1 MKKFTF
7 LAALALATS
16 MSAYS
21 QDQVTTTLPEWTD
34 EITTVDSLAEYVRTA
49 PIALD
54 DDLNTIVAGRY
65 KKEESLQFG
74 LYSFNP
80 ITVNDAFIGKYDKKG
95 LRQWVAGINGNAL
108 FTAVAT
114 DEEGNIYAAGKFGAE
129 ANVLGTDGQFKT
141 ITDGDAESTSRKSAF
156 LAKYD
161 KDGVLLDVKTFTA
174 QIDESL
180 MPAGGDYFSIAEADV
195 TINQIQVDG
204 GKVYLSIAH
213 KGAVNLADDTLEGN
227 YCTLYYCM
235 FDALTTVDIIY
246 FNAANL
252 SESQWV
258 ASLSAEEQVVEE
270 AQYQPES
277 VCFTVD
283 NGVVYAGFSGQGR
296 LVLMTSDQTKKI
308 CDFDYSLY
316 GDGIEHG
323 FIFARITDTGAV
335 STKEYDSYPSTNES
349 SFNYVDC
356 MKMVDGK
363 LCVAGTFNVEG
374 LFSGLEYK
382 GGCDTYMLVLDPSSL
397 EITYAQ
403 SSQVDEGDAK
413 YNAEVVT
420 GMFSA
425 AGSIYVTG
433 YAETTRDNKFTSPI
447 AYKMDLTNGVM
458 EPFKEVEAYITSVAQ
473 NGNYIAS
480 VAADDIKYVIDFC
493 DGVTAGIDDVDAG
506 SESVVRN
513 GDTVTLSAPANIS
526 VYSADGA
533 LVASAKAATSIS
545 LAGLSH
551 GVYVVKAGQKTVK
564 VTK

>member
-54 DDLNTIVAGRY
+54 VDLNTIVAGRY
-65 KKEESLQFG
+65 KREESLQFG
-74 LYSFNP
+74 LYNFNTV
-80 ITVNDAFIGKYDKKG
+80 TVNDAFIGKYDKKG

-195 TINQIQVDG
+195 TVNQIQVDG

-213 KGAVNLADDTLEGN
+213 KGKVNLADDTLEGN
-227 YCTLYYCM
+227 YCTLYYMM

-246 FNAANL
+246 LNATNL
-252 SESQWV
+252 SESAWV

-296 LVLMTSDQTKKI
+296 LVLQSADVKKI

-316 GDGIEHG
+316 DGGIEHG
-323 FIFARITDTGAV
+323 FLFARITDTGAV
-335 STKEYDSYPSTNES
+335 STREYGSYATTNES

-382 GGCDTYMLVLDPSSL
+382 GGCDTYMLVLDPGSL

-425 AGSIYVTG
+425 AGSLYVTG
-433 YAETTRDNKFTSPI
+433 YAETTADHKFTSPI
-447 AYKMDLTNGVM
+447 TYKMDLSNGVM
-458 EPFKEVEAYITSVAQ
+458 EPVEDVEAYITSVAQ

-506 SESVVRN
+506 SESIVRN
-513 GDTVTLSAPANIS
+513 GDTVTLSSPANIS

-533 LVASAKAATSIS
+533 LAASAKSATSIS

>member
-21 QDQVTTTLPEWTD
+21 QDQVTTTFPEWTD

-65 KKEESLQFG
+65 KREESLQFG
-74 LYSFNP
+74 LYNFNT

-213 KGAVNLADDTLEGN
+213 KGKVNLADDTLEGN
-227 YCTLYYCM
+227 YCTLYYMM

-246 FNAANL
+246 LNATNL
-252 SESQWV
+252 SESAWV

-296 LVLMTSDQTKKI
+296 LVLQSADVKKI

-323 FIFARITDTGAV
+323 FLFARITDTGAV
-335 STKEYDSYPSTNES
+335 STREYGSYATTNES

-374 LFSGLEYK
+374 LFGGLEYK
-382 GGCDTYMLVLDPSSL
+382 GGCDTYMLALDPGSL

-433 YAETTRDNKFTSPI
+433 YAETTAGHKFTSPI
-447 AYKMDLTNGVM
+447 TYKMDLTNGVM
-458 EPFKEVEAYITSVAQ
+458 EPVKDVEAYITSVAQ
-473 NGNYIAS
+473 NGDYIAS
-480 VAADDIKYVIDFC
+480 VAADDLKYVIDFC

-506 SESVVRN
+506 SESIVRN
-513 GDTVTLSAPANIS
+513 GDTVTLSSPANIS

-533 LVASAKAATSIS
+533 LAASVKDATSIS

>member
-34 EITTVDSLAEYVRTA
+34 ELTTVASADDYVRTA

-65 KKEESLQFG
+65 SLQESLQFG
-74 LYSFNP
+74 LYSFNGV
-80 ITVNDAFIGKYDKKG
+80 TANDAFIGKYDKNG
-95 LRQWVAGINGNAL
+95 LKQWVAGINGNAA

-141 ITDGDAESTSRKSAF
+141 ITDGDAENTTRSSAF

-161 KDGVLLDVKTFTA
+161 KYGVLLDVKTFTA
-174 QIDESL
+174 QIDESK
-180 MPAGGDYFSIAEADV
+180 MPEGYWSLAEANV

-204 GKVYLSIAH
+204 DNVYLSITH
-213 KGAVNLADDTLEGN
+213 KGTVKLADDTLEGN
-227 YCTLYYCM
+227 YYTVSDWGAM
-235 FDALTTVDIIY
+235 DALATVDIIY
-246 FNAANL
+246 YDAATL
-252 SESQWV
+252 TESAWV
-258 ASLSAEEQVVEE
+258 ASFGAEEQVVSE

-296 LVLMTSDQTKKI
+296 LVLITSDKTKKI
-308 CDFDYSLY
+308 CEFDYSTD
-316 GDGIEHG
+316 GEGIEHG
-323 FIFARITDTGAV
+323 FLFARITDTGAV
-335 STKEYDSYPSTNES
+335 STKEYNSYPTTNENS
-349 SFNYVDC
+349 LNYVDC

-382 GGCDTYMLVLDPSSL
+382 GGCDTYMLALDPGSL

-403 SSQVDEGDAK
+403 PSQVDEGDAK

-425 AGSIYVTG
+425 AGSLYVTG
-433 YAETTRDNKFTSPI
+433 YAETTADHKFTSPI
-447 AYKMDLTNGVM
+447 AYKMNLTNGVM

-533 LVASAKAATSIS
+533 LAASAKSATSIS

>member
-54 DDLNTIVAGRY
+54 DNLNTIVAGRY
-65 KKEESLQFG
+65 KREESLQFG
-74 LYSFNP
+74 LYNFNTV
-80 ITVNDAFIGKYDKKG
+80 TVNDAFIGKYDKKG
-95 LRQWVAGINGNAL
+95 LRQWVAGINGNAV

-195 TINQIQVDG
+195 TVNQIQVDG

-213 KGAVNLADDTLEGN
+213 KGKVNLADDTLEGN

-246 FNAANL
+246 LNATNL
-252 SESQWV
+252 SESAWV

-296 LVLMTSDQTKKI
+296 LVLQSADVKKI

-323 FIFARITDTGAV
+323 FLFARITDTGAV
-335 STKEYDSYPSTNES
+335 STREYGSYATTNES

-382 GGCDTYMLVLDPSSL
+382 GGCDTYMLVLDPGSL

-433 YAETTRDNKFTSPI
+433 YAETTADHKFTSPI
-447 AYKMDLTNGVM
+447 TYKMDLSNGVM
-458 EPFKEVEAYITSVAQ
+458 EPVKDVEAYITSVAQ

-480 VAADDIKYVIDFC
+480 VAADGIKYVIDFC

-506 SESVVRN
+506 SESIVRN
-513 GDTVTLSAPANIS
+513 GDTVTLSSPANIS

-533 LVASAKAATSIS
+533 LAASAKSATSIS